1 MSVGKF
7 ILGIIIAAVGFLLI
21 WKSEWLI
28 NNFGRINFAEQHL
41 GSAGG
46 SRLMYKLIGSIIIF
60 VGLMIAFDLSDNVLA
75 WFAGLFGGNKK

>member
-7 ILGIIIAAVGFLLI
+7 IFGIIIAAVGFLLV

-41 GSAGG
+41 GTSGG
-46 SRLMYKLIGSIIIF
+46 SRLMYKIIGIIIIF
-60 VGLMIAFDLSDNVLA
+60 VGFMIAFDLSDNVLA
-75 WFAGLFGGNKK
+75 WFAGLFTRGQ

>member
-1 MSVGKF
+1 MSVGSF
-7 ILGIIIAAVGFLLI
+7 ILGIIVAAVGFFLV
-21 WKSEWLI
+21 WKTEWLM

-46 SRLMYKLIGSIIIF
+46 SRLLYKIIGSIITF

-75 WFAGLFGGNKK
+75 WFAGLFTR